1 MYPGLPP
8 SAEPSWFADPMPAEE
23 LISGSRTDGFRSAT
37 SEAVELRSPSEA
49 QASEPAA
56 VGAPASPLRANRLL
70 SALPAEELRKIAA
83 EIEIRNVRVGQLL
96 FTETD
101 RNPMLFPLDAV
112 ISLVRPMGDGTL
124 VEVGM
129 VGSEGVAGVNL
140 ALGVEVNGHRA
151 IVQGD
156 GGVGILTAERASPLL
171 RSGSALAETVRRFTF
186 VFLAQVSQIAA
197 CNRRH
202 RVDHRLGFWLLM
214 LHDRSSSD
222 EMSLTQDFLAMMLG
236 TRRAGINEALQ
247 KLDEAG
253 AIKHSRGRVQVSSR
267 AALEQS
273 ACDCYAQLVSAYGV
287 DAAANSRN

>member
-1 MYPGLPP
+1 MELRTPSNTK
-8 SAEPSWFADPMPAEE
+8 SAEPPA
-23 LISGSRTDGFRSAT
+23 IG
-37 SEAVELRSPSEA
+37 
-49 QASEPAA
+49 AS
-56 VGAPASPLRANRLL
+56 ASPLRANRLL
-70 SALPAEELRKIAA
+70 RSLPADELRNIAA
-83 EIEIRNVRVGQLL
+83 EIDTRNVRVGELL
-96 FTETD
+96 FTESD
-101 RNPMLFPLDAV
+101 RNPMVFPLDAV

-140 ALGVEVNGHRA
+140 ALGIDVNGHRA

-156 GGVGILTAERASPLL
+156 GTVGILSAEPAAALL
-171 RSGSALAETVRRFTF
+171 RTGSALAEAVRRFAF

-214 LHDRSSSD
+214 LHDRHSSD
-222 EMSLTQDFLAMMLG
+222 EMPLTQDFLAMMLG

-253 AIKHSRGRVQVSSR
+253 AIKHSRGRVQVTSR
-267 AALEQS
+267 TALENS
-273 ACDCYAQLVSAYGV
+273 ACECYAQLSSAY
-287 DAAANSRN
+287 DAVAHSRN